1 MTQTDYFK
9 DCNSLDEA
17 RKTYYRLAMNFH
29 PDKGGDEELLKE
41 LANQF
46 HSFRPKE
53 FKYENEIN
61 DWSSQTYSGIIIALM
76 EIPDITIEI
85 CGSWI
90 WISGDT
96 LNRKEQIKPIQP
108 DDFYKRGFSAQ
119 KKMWYFSPRG
129 YKKRSADDFDI
140 ESIRNIYGSEAI
152 RSPSHKKIKEG
163 V

>member
-1 MTQTDYFK
+1 MTKTDYFK

-17 RKTYYRLAMNFH
+17 RKTYYRLAMKFH
-29 PDKGGDEELLKE
+29 PDKGGDEELFKE

-46 HSFRPKE
+46 HSFKPRE

-61 DWSSQTYSGIIIALM
+61 DWSSKAYSGIIIALM
-76 EIPDITIEI
+76 KIPDITIEI

-96 LNRKEQIKPIQP
+96 MNRKEQIKSIQP
-108 DDFYKRGFSAQ
+108 DEFYKRGFSAQ

-129 YKKRSADDFDI
+129 YKKRSADDFDM
-140 ESIRNIYGSEAI
+140 ESIRNIYGSDAI
-152 RSPSHKKIKEG
+152 RSPSQKKIKEG